1 MDPRRKI
8 FDEIS
13 DDLHTFFKR
22 VGKVWVYDEL
32 KFLDLEPEMMTGEF
46 RCYSV
51 QSLIDFCASNPE
63 YHIISRKDCKVYN
76 KFMPEARAYY
86 LADGDAEPELFVD
99 FMRGLDV
106 HELLQVGYTVF
117 TPIVGTIKGGNDA

>member
-22 VGKVWVYDEL
+22 VGKVWIYDEL

-51 QSLIDFCASNPE
+51 HSLIDFCGSNPE
-63 YHIISRKDCKVYN
+63 YHIISRKDGKVYN
-76 KFMPEARAYY
+76 RFMPKARAYY
-86 LADGDAEPELFVD
+86 LADGDADPELFVD
-99 FMRGLDV
+99 FRSRLDFQD
-106 HELLQVGYTVF
+106 LLQVGYTTF
-117 TPIVGTIKGGNDA
+117 APILGTIK